1 MSIPRNFSI
10 LAENANSSGVLQI
23 AGGGTGTTTPSLV
36 AGTNVTITGTWP
48 NQTINSTGSGGS
60 GVSSVTASSPLASS
74 GGTTPNISFTGTLA
88 VANGGTGA
96 ATLTGYVYGN
106 GTSAMTASTT
116 IPTTAL
122 SGTITNAQ
130 LANSS
135 LTVNGTAI
143 SLGGSGTVTA
153 AAGTLTGTT
162 LNSTVTGSS
171 LTSVGTITSGTWN
184 GGIIPVAYGGTGTSS
199 PGLIQG
205 ANITISGSWPN
216 QTIAATGSTGVS
228 SVTASSPLASSGG
241 STPNISFS
249 GILGISNGGTGTA
262 SPALVN
268 GTNTSVSGTWPAQAV
283 NITAFP
289 ASSLTGTI
297 SLTTQVSGTL
307 PVANGGT
314 GVTTS
319 SGASSVVLRDS
330 SANITTNA
338 LFEGYT
344 NQAAGTAITLTAS
357 STPNWIIT
365 GSGGQTITLP
375 NATTLPIGAQFTF
388 NNNQTSGTITVNNT
402 TSTLVVS
409 VASGAFATVTLLSN
423 GSSAGTW
430 DLHFSVPSNTQW
442 STNTFQYPG
451 TITQATWNGVGIGTY
466 YGGTGLSG
474 STPFTSGGAVY
485 ASSSSALTTGT
496 LPVASGGTGATTLTG
511 YLIGNGT
518 SAVTASTT
526 IPTSALSGT
535 ISNTQLANSSVTV
548 NGTAISLGGSGT
560 VTAAA
565 GTLTGITLNSTVT
578 GSSLTSVGTITSG
591 TWNGT
596 TIAIANGGTGQTSKS
611 AAFNALSP
619 ITATGDLII
628 GNGTN
633 SATNLAIGA
642 NTYVLTSNGTT
653 ASWAAPTGGASL
665 SANNTWTGTQT
676 FSGTSSVLAATFA
689 NMAENITVSATA
701 ATGTINLY
709 TATQSILYYTT
720 NATGNFTINVAHSSG
735 TTLNTAMATGTAI
748 TVVFMNTNGTTAYY
762 CSAMNIDGTA
772 QTVKWLGNI
781 APAAGNPSLIDFYT
795 FTIIKTGS
803 ATYTVFGSMTTY

>member
-1 MSIPRNFSI
+1 
-10 LAENANSSGVLQI
+10 
-23 AGGGTGTTTPSLV
+23 
-36 AGTNVTITGTWP
+36 
-48 NQTINSTGSGGS
+48 
-60 GVSSVTASSPLASS
+60 
-74 GGTTPNISFTGTLA
+74 
-88 VANGGTGA
+88 
-96 ATLTGYVYGN
+96 
-106 GTSAMTASTT
+106 
-116 IPTTAL
+116 
-122 SGTITNAQ
+122 
-130 LANSS
+130 
-135 LTVNGTAI
+135 
-143 SLGGSGTVTA
+143 
-153 AAGTLTGTT
+153 
-162 LNSTVTGSS
+162 
-171 LTSVGTITSGTWN
+171 
-184 GGIIPVAYGGTGTSS
+184 
-199 PGLIQG
+199 
-205 ANITISGSWPN
+205 
-216 QTIAATGSTGVS
+216 
-228 SVTASSPLASSGG
+228 
-241 STPNISFS
+241 
-249 GILGISNGGTGTA
+249 
-262 SPALVN
+262 
-268 GTNTSVSGTWPAQAV
+268 
-283 NITAFP
+283 
-289 ASSLTGTI
+289 
-297 SLTTQVSGTL
+297 
-307 PVANGGT
+307 
-314 GVTTS
+314 
-319 SGASSVVLRDS
+319 
-330 SANITTNA
+330 
-338 LFEGYT
+338 
-344 NQAAGTAITLTAS
+344 
-357 STPNWIIT
+357 
-365 GSGGQTITLP
+365 
-375 NATTLPIGAQFTF
+375 
-388 NNNQTSGTITVNNT
+388 
-402 TSTLVVS
+402 
-409 VASGAFATVTLLSN
+409 
-423 GSSAGTW
+423 
-430 DLHFSVPSNTQW
+430 
-442 STNTFQYPG
+442 
-451 TITQATWNGVGIGTY
+451 
-466 YGGTGLSG
+466 
-474 STPFTSGGAVY
+474 
-485 ASSSSALTTGT
+485 
-496 LPVASGGTGATTLTG
+496 
-511 YLIGNGT
+511 
-518 SAVTASTT
+518 
-526 IPTSALSGT
+526 LSGT